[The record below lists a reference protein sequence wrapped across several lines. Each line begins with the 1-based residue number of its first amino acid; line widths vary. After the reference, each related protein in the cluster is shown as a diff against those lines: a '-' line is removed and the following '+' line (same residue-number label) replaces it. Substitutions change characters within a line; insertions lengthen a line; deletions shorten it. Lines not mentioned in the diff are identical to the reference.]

1 MTPALRRY
9 AAPAAALLLA
19 LTACTDTDEG
29 RRSTAEPTTSSS
41 PTRGASGS
49 TSDTAT
55 PTPTPSQTSAQP
67 SSPPAGGTAEKPAAL
82 SAETA
87 LLHWQ
92 QVPGP
97 VSSTATRAGDWT
109 LTVNKDRTRAEL
121 AGPGAGS
128 GIATTPRQRISDT
141 FLDGEY
147 AVVVLQD
154 PQETRPSE
162 ARVTDLGSGEQF
174 TIDGSSDVPTVNGG
188 TWALGQG
195 HLLHATLSKGAYC
208 VASVDLASRKSSL
221 GWCAPERHGFNSA
234 RITPAGDSLLTF
246 DDGRPACRSVVAL
259 SGTEV
264 EPFPGVTKCKAW
276 DGLLVDDGA
285 VWSVVP
291 QERRV
296 EDARLSA
303 RVDDAWFDLGPG
315 TSGTLAW
322 CADAAY
328 FVRDPQRDGD
338 PARLMRWNADDGLQ
352 TVYESAGGQAFLTAP
367 RCGGDTLTL
376 TAFTESGDEQV
387 SAHVR

>member
-1 MTPALRRY
+1 MKPPSLRRY
-9 AAPAAALLLA
+9 AAPVAALLA
-19 LTACTDTDEG
+19 LTACTATDEG
-29 RRSTAEPTTSSS
+29 RRTSAEPTTSSS
-41 PTRGASGS
+41 PTTAAPDSASATPS
-49 TSDTAT
+49 TS
-55 PTPTPSQTSAQP
+55 PTGSPTRSPA
-67 SSPPAGGTAEKPAAL
+67 PPAGGTSAKPAAL
-82 SAETA
+82 TAETA
-87 LLHWQ
+87 LLRWQ
-92 QVPGP
+92 PVPGP
-97 VSSTATRAGDWT
+97 VSSTVTRAGDWT

-121 AGPGAGS
+121 DGPGSGS
-128 GIATTPRQRISDT
+128 GIAATPRQRISDT

-174 TIDGSSDVPTVNGG
+174 TVDGSSDIPTVNGG

-195 HLLHATLSKGAYC
+195 HLLHATLLNTGAYC
-208 VASVDLASRKSSL
+208 VVSVDLGSRKSSL
-221 GWCAPERHGFNSA
+221 GWCAPRRHGFNSA

-246 DDGRPACRSVVAL
+246 DDARPACRSVVAL

-264 EPFPGVTKCKAW
+264 EPFPGVTRCKAW

-296 EDARLSA
+296 EEAQLYA
-303 RVDDAWFDLGPG
+303 RVDDGWFDLGPG

-328 FVRDPQRDGD
+328 FVRDPQRDGE
-338 PARLMRWNADDGLQ
+338 PARLMRWNAADGLR

-376 TAFTESGDEQV
+376 TAFTERGDEQV
-387 SAHVR
+387 SARVG